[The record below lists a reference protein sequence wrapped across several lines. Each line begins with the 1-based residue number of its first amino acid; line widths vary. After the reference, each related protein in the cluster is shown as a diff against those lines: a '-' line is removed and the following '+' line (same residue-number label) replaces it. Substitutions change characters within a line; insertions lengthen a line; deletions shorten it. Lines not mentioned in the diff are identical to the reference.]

1 MKKFLCAVLFVLV
14 LAGLSYA
21 IEDAGT
27 VSIRDFVA
35 QAENSLKFERL
46 YVDKY
51 VTVTGCE
58 VYEIEAKGND
68 YVLSACDAKTGRL
81 MYVYFV
87 FTAADAEQIA
97 DLDKGDVVTIRG
109 IGLRDKYRGRT
120 TLYNCEIIK

>member
-27 VSIRDFVA
+27 VSLRDFNA
-35 QAENSLKFERL
+35 QAKNSLKFERL
-46 YVDKY
+46 YLGKY

-58 VYEIEAKGND
+58 VIEIEDEGNY
-68 YVLSACDAKTGRL
+68 YVLRAWSGAGHVC
-81 MYVYFV
+81 FI
-87 FTAADAEQIA
+87 FTAANAEQLV

-109 IGLRDKYRGRT
+109 IAEKERANGDPVLV
-120 TLYNCEIIK
+120 NCELR

>member
-27 VSIRDFVA
+27 VSLRDFNA
-35 QAENSLKFERL
+35 QAQNSLKFERL
-46 YVDKY
+46 YLGKY

-58 VYEIEAKGND
+58 VREIKAEGND
-68 YVLSACDAKTGRL
+68 YVLRAWSGAGR
-81 MYVYFV
+81 VCFI
-87 FTAADAEQIA
+87 FTAADAEQIV

-109 IGLRDKYRGRT
+109 IVQRNEYGGLNP
-120 TLYNCEIIK
+120 YNCEIIK

>member
-21 IEDAGT
+21 AEDAGT
-27 VSIRDFVA
+27 VSLRDLAA
-35 QAENSLKFERL
+35 QAKNSLKFERL
-46 YVDKY
+46 YEDKY

-58 VYEIEAKGND
+58 VQNIEADGND
-68 YVLSACDAKTGRL
+68 YVLRAWEGTNLFLIFFR
-81 MYVYFV
+81 
-87 FTAADAEQIA
+87 FTAANAEQIA

-109 IGLRDKYRGRT
+109 LVRGSHNDKWV